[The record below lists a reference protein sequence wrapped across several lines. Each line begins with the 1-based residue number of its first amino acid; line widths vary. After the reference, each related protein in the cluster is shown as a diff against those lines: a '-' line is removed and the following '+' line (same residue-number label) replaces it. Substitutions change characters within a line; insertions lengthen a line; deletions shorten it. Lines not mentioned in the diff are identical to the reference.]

1 MTSMAVA
8 PRPIIIAQKN
18 PRRAPSFMIVRLIG
32 PTGTDKSRPLIN
44 PVTPA
49 SRIVWRSVI
58 PASLRQQLVGFFFVL
73 FLDFTADFSGNART
87 DEPIQQIKGEESRQC
102 VIEN

>member
-32 PTGTDKSRPLIN
+32 PTGTDSSKPLTQ
-44 PVTPA
+44 PVKPA
-49 SRIVWRSVI
+49 RTMGGSSAMRGSIRRRLLAV
-58 PASLRQQLVGFFFVL
+58 FVLL
-73 FLDFTADFSGNART
+73 FLDFTANPAGNARS
-87 DEPIQQIKGEESRQC
+87 DEPVNQIKGEESRQH
-102 VIEN
+102 VIE